1 MLFRGDSH
9 GAGHI
14 QGWEQIQ
21 IRGQKAVSTQLMQP
35 AFPTGIQNN
44 AKYFEKKKISISVL
58 PKSSEG
64 TEDWKSAGY

>member
-44 AKYFEKKKISISVL
+44 AKYFEKKKNQHFGTSEVL
-58 PKSSEG
+58 G
-64 TEDWKSAGY
+64 RD

>member
-1 MLFRGDSH
+1 MGVGGR
-9 GAGHI
+9 I

-21 IRGQKAVSTQLMQP
+21 IRGQKAMSTQLMQP

-44 AKYFEKKKISISVL
+44 AKYFEKKQISISVL